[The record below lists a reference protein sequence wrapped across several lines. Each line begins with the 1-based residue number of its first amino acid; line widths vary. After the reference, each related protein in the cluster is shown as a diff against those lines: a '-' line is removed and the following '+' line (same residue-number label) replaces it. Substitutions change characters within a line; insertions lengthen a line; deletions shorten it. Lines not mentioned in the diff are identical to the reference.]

1 MTEATADPDGP
12 TTAERGTGFVLAV
25 SLAVVFA
32 IAAAVLGVVTVAGGD
47 DGGELGSLRRAAGT
61 AAEAFFTY
69 DYEDPAAHKE
79 RMLDLSTGSFRTE
92 YERAFDQGLGDL
104 ITRVKATSEGFVK
117 DVYLSEVDEERAQAV
132 VVSDVTRNG
141 TGGPRTIYDVYV
153 LLSFVRVDGEWRVDN
168 LTDLNFDEV
177 GAQPGGETTTDG
189 GTTTSSMPVP

>member
-1 MTEATADPDGP
+1 MTEPVADRSTA
-12 TTAERGTGFVLAV
+12 FVLAA

-32 IAAAVLGVVTVAGGD
+32 IAAAVLGVATVARGD
-47 DGGELGSLRRAAGT
+47 ADGELGSLRRAAGT
-61 AAEAFFTY
+61 AATAFFTY
-69 DYEDPAAHKE
+69 DYDDPAAHKD
-79 RMLDLSTGSFRTE
+79 RMLELSTGSFRTE

-117 DVYLSEVDEERAQAV
+117 DVYVSEVDDERAQAV

-153 LLSFVRVDGEWRVDN
+153 LLSFVRVDGRWRVDN

-189 GTTTSSMPVP
+189 GATTSSTPVP